1 MSTPSILIAKPNDWQ
16 GLIKAQQEM
25 IRTGN
30 YQRFARLD
38 ALCFEV
44 TKLSN
49 PKMLILGSQKT
60 SDGRMAW
67 PGKNWDW
74 LNGGPPIAMVA
85 RGGLGDLEFVLPAV
99 PFPMPPDAPDPAWS
113 YSDAVPLPPRI
124 PQRIEDRAMK
134 IKGTPFLIIQ
144 PVTQIHWLLDL
155 AVPGHARREIHNV
168 VADGNG
174 LHMAFVYD
182 TQAQTGHLVNGR
194 VL

>member
-1 MSTPSILIAKPNDWQ
+1 M
-16 GLIKAQQEM
+16 LIK
-25 IRTGN
+25 
-30 YQRFARLD
+30 
-38 ALCFEV
+38 
-44 TKLSN
+44 
-49 PKMLILGSQKT
+49 
-60 SDGRMAW
+60 
-67 PGKNWDW
+67 
-74 LNGGPPIAMVA
+74 
-85 RGGLGDLEFVLPAV
+85 PAV
-99 PFPMPPDAPDPAWS
+99 GLAALVNTHTPTG
-113 YSDAVPLPPRI
+113 YAVPLPPRI

-174 LHMAFVYD
+174 LHMAFMYD